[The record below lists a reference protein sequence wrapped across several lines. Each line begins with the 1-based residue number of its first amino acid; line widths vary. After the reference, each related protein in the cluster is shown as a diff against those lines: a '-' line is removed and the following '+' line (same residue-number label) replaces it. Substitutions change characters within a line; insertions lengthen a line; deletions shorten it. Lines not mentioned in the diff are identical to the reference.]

1 MSAKVSTNKFIKND
15 QNLNNMLSD
24 MLGGSIDEY
33 SSIIKALIKIKMYTF
48 FVYKIDLPLY
58 FFENVIREVVRLI
71 NKKHTDEKSQ

>member
-1 MSAKVSTNKFIKND
+1 
-15 QNLNNMLSD
+15 MLSD